1 MYALWISRTEC
12 QGFTP
17 DNVDHEDYEK
27 SLLVSSTGVLGTRLI
42 SNSTPNSCSSLN
54 AATSSSLTATEVA
67 TWRFPSDMCMLPM
80 FTFFIGT
87 PPLTSVSTSSGV
99 SATMKI
105 FWRGLAL
112 PMTSM
117 VFCREETRS
126 DAGGSG
132 HLHEVLTH
140 GVGRHVVVGDEDEV
154 GAQGGVPLGSD
165 LTMDQSVIDAGKKN
179 VGFCHVDQLPFVI
192 C

>member
-1 MYALWISRTEC
+1 MALSFRHVHVADVYLLYRHTALDERKHVFRC
-12 QGFTP
+12 FGHDEDLLARARLANDVDGLLQG
-17 DNVDHEDYEK
+17 
-27 SLLVSSTGVLGTRLI
+27 
-42 SNSTPNSCSSLN
+42 
-54 AATSSSLTATEVA
+54 
-67 TWRFPSDMCMLPM
+67 
-80 FTFFIGT
+80 
-87 PPLTSVSTSSGV
+87 
-99 SATMKI
+99 
-105 FWRGLAL
+105 
-112 PMTSM
+112 
-117 VFCREETRS
+117 EETRS

-154 GAQGGVPLGSD
+154 GAQGGVPLGRD